1 MIVCAAMLACMRTGA
16 LAATKLQEISAY
28 LKPDR
33 SETETQPTMKSS
45 PMSRPFYYLWT
56 TQTAANAADVLYI
69 MALTVLVLNQT
80 NSLVSAA
87 LMPLMRSFAQ
97 MISGLIAPLL
107 INRFRLPS
115 LLLLSQSGQ
124 FLLFIVLAV
133 YLQLQGTD
141 ASFMLVF
148 ALVFVMSFLDGWTV
162 PTRNA
167 LVPRLVPT
175 EQSLLKANGLI
186 SVSDQVVQFAG
197 WGLSGIVVAML
208 GPSPTLLVT
217 AVIYGLAAAFT
228 LGVKEPAEYNDSSA
242 HATTVISG
250 MSDPTANAA
259 IGSSKTSD
267 TAGPSRWHT
276 LTEGWKTIWRMPR
289 LRLLTFMDIIDMLGG
304 SVWVG
309 AFTLA
314 FVQTALGQ
322 GEEWWGFINAAYFAG
337 TVSGGLLVL
346 ALVRTIGDRFLSAM
360 LIGMAGY
367 GLLTAVYAV
376 NTEPYIALILVLLM
390 GPFAELSIVNR
401 RTLIQRSVGKLMLP
415 KVLSAQASLLHLV
428 FCISL
433 LGMAGLAEW
442 FGIVNLYLLAAVLT
456 MVAFIVGVLG
466 RRSFRTPAEQDTA
479 AN

>member
-1 MIVCAAMLACMRTGA
+1 
-16 LAATKLQEISAY
+16 
-28 LKPDR
+28 
-33 SETETQPTMKSS
+33 MKSS

-87 LMPLMRSFAQ
+87 LTPLMRSFAQ

-133 YLQLQGTD
+133 YLQIQGSD
-141 ASFMLVF
+141 ASLILVF

-167 LVPRLVPT
+167 LVPRLVPD

-228 LGVKEPAEYNDSSA
+228 LGVKEPAESGDSAA
-242 HATTVISG
+242 HATTAASG
-250 MSDPTANAA
+250 MSGTDGT
-259 IGSSKTSD
+259 SSASAT
-267 TAGPSRWHT
+267 TGPSRWHT

-401 RTLIQRSVGKLMLP
+401 RTLIQRSVGRLMLP
-415 KVLSAQASLLHLV
+415 KVMSAQASLLHLV

-466 RRSFRTPAEQDTA
+466 RRSFRAPAEQDIA
-479 AN
+479 AD